1 MKIGKFKK
9 LAAIGL
15 ALTMAIGLLY
25 TNGTVNAV
33 DSKTDNGIVL
43 NKTAE
48 YDSETDQ
55 VKITLE
61 SYATGKVVSGERTP
75 SDIVLLLDVSGSMDK
90 PFGDSTKQYIE
101 KEFGKYTS
109 IEDLEPYWGGNKT
122 NYYYQVGGE
131 YYEVYIESY
140 REDPWPYI
148 TKYQLYYKNGNNKI
162 YILKD
167 WVNEDKKIKDLNI
180 TLYEY
185 KEVQSKKIDALKNA
199 ANTFIDGI
207 AEQNANITD
216 SSLKD
221 RISIVK
227 FAGKKSNDV
236 GDDTYIDG
244 FYTYNY
250 TQIVKNLTNISDSQ
264 DLKDVVNQLEAAGAT
279 SADYGLERAQTAL
292 GSKQEGRNQV
302 VIMFTDGEPNHDSG
316 FSNTVAK
323 DAIDTASDMK
333 DTGVTIY
340 TVGVFEKADPSDTES
355 DFNKYMHAVS
365 SNYLDITYI
374 NDWEN
379 FYYMDL
385 GIRNPD
391 GKDYYL
397 TAKNPDDLIN
407 AFEQILDDVGES
419 SSDLT
424 DDAVVI
430 DYIEDSFNLPTNTS
444 QIQVSTVD
452 YINGKFEDNIKE
464 ELPNADV
471 SIDEHNKAIKVK
483 GFNYSD
489 YYVLKDNPDGDHVGK
504 KLVIEFYVTP
514 KDGFIGGNNVETNKV
529 FSGIYQN
536 SDSQEPIEE
545 FVNPKV
551 DIPLDYAIEN
561 YDATIYRGNDWND
574 FVHFITNDSD
584 EIVYKNKRHNK
595 NESTTFELNGV
606 RNEYVDIT
614 YTIKDSN
621 NEVVAK
627 LSIPAGKTI
636 DDYKSE
642 ILNKFTAK
650 NLKDCTDFQVD
661 VKVEPKDD
669 KNDGVESIETTSH
682 LKSTLHVLKP
692 NIHVNDSTIDFGTQT
707 NLMEENVSYNSN
719 LEWVD
724 VKSHSNIPDVEGPKP
739 VLSLSI
745 EKVDSSTQKLENDI
759 YTPMEA
765 KDANFKLDV
774 TKNDD
779 SSISYNDCVIN
790 DNEQTNQFTVHIRT
804 ATLDIAKVLD
814 PNDYESKDGEPIF
827 IYKVTVSN
835 EHLGEK
841 VYYRYIHLG
850 KDIESNNDLSVLNN
864 LPVGSYK
871 VEELNTLRFKL
882 KNVEVI
888 IGNTNSAEKI
898 EKGISFNI
906 ISLINN
912 KDFVVEF
919 TNTIKS
925 KDYDSDN
932 DIIVNTFKK
941 GSNGEVI
948 MNQRLNNNN
957 NN

>member
-9 LAAIGL
+9 IAAIGL

-25 TNGTVNAV
+25 TSGTVNAV

-75 SDIVLLLDVSGSMDK
+75 SDIVLLLDVSGSMDES
-90 PFGDSTKQYIE
+90 FGDPTEQYIE
-101 KEFGKYTS
+101 KEFGRRDT
-109 IEDLEPYWGGNKT
+109 IDDLKPYWGGNKT

-131 YYEVYIESY
+131 YYEVYIES
-140 REDPWPYI
+140 ELKGQWPNRYTI
-148 TKYQLYYKNGNNKI
+148 YQLYYMNENNKI
-162 YILKD
+162 YILD
-167 WVNEDKKIKDLNI
+167 NWANEGTRIDYLNI

-216 SSLKD
+216 SNLKD

-227 FAGKKSNDV
+227 FAGKRSYDV
-236 GDDTYIDG
+236 GNDTYRDG
-244 FYTYNY
+244 SYTYNH

-264 DLKDVVNQLEAAGAT
+264 DLKDVVNQLKAAGAT

-292 GSKQEGRNQV
+292 GSKQNGRNQV
-302 VIMFTDGEPNHDSG
+302 VIMFTDGEPNHGRNFDS
-316 FSNTVAK
+316 TVAK
-323 DAIDTASDMK
+323 AAIDTASSMK

-340 TVGVFEKADPSDTES
+340 TVGVFEKANPDNTES
-355 DFNKYMHAVS
+355 DFNRYMHAVS
-365 SNYLDITYI
+365 SNFLNITYGY
-374 NDWEN
+374 WQN
-379 FYYMDL
+379 FYDMDL
-385 GIRNPD
+385 GDRNPD
-391 GKDYYL
+391 EKDYYL
-397 TAKNPDDLIN
+397 TAKNPNDLIN
-407 AFEQILDDVGES
+407 AFKQILDDVGES

-430 DYIEDSFNLPTNTS
+430 DYIEDSFNLPANAE
-444 QIQVSTVD
+444 QIEVSTVD
-452 YINGKFEDNIKE
+452 YIGGKFVDSKV
-464 ELPNADV
+464 ELNNAEV
-471 SIDEHNKAIKVK
+471 VIDRENKAVKVT

-489 YYVLKDNPDGDHVGK
+489 YYVLKNNPDDDHVGK
-504 KLVIEFYVTP
+504 KLVIEFYITP
-514 KDGFIGGNNVETNKV
+514 IDGFIGGNNIETNKDL
-529 FSGIYQN
+529 SGIYQ
-536 SDSQEPIEE
+536 DSYSREPIEE
-545 FVNPKV
+545 FTNPNV
-551 DIPLDYAIEN
+551 DIPLEYEIEN
-561 YDATIYRGNDWND
+561 YDATIYRGNNWQD
-574 FVHFITNDSD
+574 FVHFITNDNNK
-584 EIVYKNKRHNK
+584 IVYKNKRHNK
-595 NESTTFELNGV
+595 EESTTFELNGV
-606 RNEYVDIT
+606 RNEYVNIT

-621 NEVVAK
+621 DEVVAE
-627 LSIPAGKTI
+627 LSIPAGNTI
-636 DDYKSE
+636 EDLK
-642 ILNKFTAK
+642 ILNNFTAK
-650 NLKDCTDFQVD
+650 NLKDCTDFEVS

-669 KNDGVESIETTSH
+669 KNDGVESIDATSQ
-682 LKSTLHVLKP
+682 LISTLHVLKP

-707 NLMEENVSYNSN
+707 NLKEKNVSYNLSD
-719 LEWVD
+719 EWVD
-724 VKSHSNIPDVEGPKP
+724 VKNHSDIPDVEGDKP
-739 VLSLSI
+739 ELSLSI
-745 EKVDSSTQKLENDI
+745 GKVDSSTQKLENDI

-765 KDANFKLDV
+765 IDANFKLDV
-774 TKNDD
+774 TKKNDN
-779 SSISYNDCVIN
+779 SISYNDCVIN
-790 DNEQTNQFTVHIRT
+790 DNEQTNQFIVHIRT

-827 IYKVTVSN
+827 IYKVTVDN

-850 KDIESNNDLSVLNN
+850 KDINSNNDLSVLNN

-871 VEELNTLRFKL
+871 VEELNTLRFKF
-882 KNVEVI
+882 KDVDVTNGNVSNKTKTDNE
-888 IGNTNSAEKI
+888 
-898 EKGISFNI
+898 ISFEI
-906 ISLINN
+906 IYLKDNN
-912 KDFVVEF
+912 NFVVEF

-932 DIIVNTFKK
+932 DIIVNTFEK
-941 GSNGEVI
+941 GSNGVVI

>member
-9 LAAIGL
+9 IAAIGL

-25 TNGTVNAV
+25 TSGTVNAV

-75 SDIVLLLDVSGSMDK
+75 SDIVLLLDVSGSMDES
-90 PFGDSTKQYIE
+90 FGDPTKQYIE
-101 KEFGKYTS
+101 KEFNSRDT
-109 IEDLEPYWGGNKT
+109 IEDLEPYWSNKT

-131 YYEVYIESY
+131 YYEVYIESELKGQWSNRY
-140 REDPWPYI
+140 TI
-148 TKYQLYYKNGNNKI
+148 YQLYYMNENNKI
-162 YILKD
+162 YILD
-167 WVNEDKKIKDLNI
+167 NWANEGTRIDYLNI

-207 AEQNANITD
+207 AEQNVNITD
-216 SSLKD
+216 SNLKD

-227 FAGKKSNDV
+227 FAGDRINSSEGNDFYRDG
-236 GDDTYIDG
+236 GDS
-244 FYTYNY
+244 YNY
-250 TQIVKNLTNISDSQ
+250 TQIVKNLTNISDSEN
-264 DLKDVVNQLEAAGAT
+264 LKNAVNQLKAAGAT
-279 SADYGLERAQTAL
+279 SADYGLGRAQAAL
-292 GSKQEGRNQV
+292 EPKQEGRNQV
-302 VIMFTDGEPNHDSG
+302 VIMFTDGEPNHYSD
-316 FSNTVAK
+316 FDPDVAK
-323 DAIDTASDMK
+323 DAIDQAKRMK
-333 DTGVTIY
+333 AAGVTIY
-340 TVGVFEKADPSDTES
+340 TVGVFKNADPSDIDS

-365 SNYLDITYI
+365 SNFLNITYGY
-374 NDWEN
+374 WHN
-379 FYYMDL
+379 FYDMNL
-385 GIRNPD
+385 GDRNPD

-397 TAKNPDDLIN
+397 TAKNPNDLIN

-430 DYIEDSFNLPTNTS
+430 DYIEDSFNLPADAE
-444 QIQVSTVD
+444 QIKVSTVD
-452 YINGKFEDNIKE
+452 YIEGNFVDRKV
-464 ELPNADV
+464 ELNNSEV
-471 SIDEHNKAIKVK
+471 VIDRENKAVKVT

-489 YYVLKDNPDGDHVGK
+489 YYVLKNNPDDNHVGK
-504 KLVIEFYVTP
+504 KLVIEFYITP
-514 KDGFIGGNNVETNKV
+514 IDGFIGGNNIETNKDL
-529 FSGIYQN
+529 SGIYQ
-536 SDSQEPIEE
+536 DSYSREPIEE
-545 FVNPKV
+545 FTNPNV
-551 DIPLDYAIEN
+551 DIPLEYEIEN
-561 YDATIYRGNDWND
+561 YDATIYRGNDWDD

-606 RNEYVDIT
+606 RNEYVNIT

-621 NEVVAK
+621 DEVVAK

-636 DDYKSE
+636 DDYKLA

-650 NLKDCTDFQVD
+650 NLKDCTDFEVS
-661 VKVEPKDD
+661 VKVEPSHNKE
-669 KNDGVESIETTSH
+669 NGVQSIETTSQ
-682 LKSTLHVLKP
+682 LISTLHVLKP

-707 NLMEENVSYNSN
+707 NLKEKNVSYNLSD
-719 LEWVD
+719 EWVD
-724 VKSHSNIPDVEGPKP
+724 VKNHSDIPDVEGDKP
-739 VLSLSI
+739 ELSLSI
-745 EKVDSSTQKLENDI
+745 GKVDSSTQKLENDI

-765 KDANFKLDV
+765 IDANFKLDV

-779 SSISYNDCVIN
+779 DSISYNDCVIN
-790 DNEQTNQFTVHIRT
+790 DNEQTNQFIVHIRT

-814 PNDYESKDGEPIF
+814 PDDYESKDGEPIF
-827 IYKVTVSN
+827 IYKVTVDN
-835 EHLGEK
+835 EYLGEK

-871 VEELNTLRFKL
+871 VEELNTLRFKF
-882 KNVEVI
+882 KDVDV
-888 IGNTNSAEKI
+888 TNGYVSNETKTDN
-898 EKGISFNI
+898 GISFEI
-906 ISLINN
+906 DYLKNN
-912 KDFVVEF
+912 NTFVVQF

-932 DIIVNTFKK
+932 DIIVNTFEK

-957 NN
+957 N